1 MKTRVLAIFIGML
14 IVVMAAGLATGDP
27 HTAQYKGTAACT
39 MCHKGMHKAIVESYQ
54 KVDHPKAMQK
64 ADAAGAIVA
73 DFAGSPFPKDKVAFV
88 LGKGTREQAYLD
100 ANLQVLPGAWDIKSK
115 AWKATPAADGATQ
128 CVGCHTTGYDAEKKS
143 YTELGV
149 GCEACHGP
157 GSEHMAKPSKDNAPN
172 PAKLSGKLQG
182 MVCGSCHSL
191 GKDTSGKYAFPVGFR
206 PGDDLT
212 KCFVDAKPTAPGRN
226 QQYSELMQSKH
237 GQMGFSCATCHD
249 AHGTTGLAAQLKK
262 PINDG
267 CMSCHAAKIKDMK
280 THAPAAP
287 ADATCATCHM
297 PGGQHTFKKPGA

>member
-14 IVVMAAGLATGDP
+14 MVAMAAGLANGDA
-27 HTAQYKGTAACT
+27 HTAQYKGTAMCV
-39 MCHKGMHKAIVESYQ
+39 MCHKNMHKAVVEGYQ
-54 KVDHPKAMQK
+54 KITHPKAMQK

-73 DFAGSPFPKDKVAFV
+73 DFAGSPFTKDKVAFV
-88 LGKGTREQAYLD
+88 LGRGTREQAYLD
-100 ANLQVLPGAWDIKSK
+100 ANLQVLPGSWDVKSK

-128 CVGCHTTGYDAEKKS
+128 CVGCHATGYDVEKKT
-143 YTELGV
+143 YVEAGV

-157 GSEHMAKPSKDNAPN
+157 GSEHIAKPGKDSALS
-172 PAKLSGKLQG
+172 AKQLG
-182 MVCGSCHSL
+182 MVCGSCHSA

-212 KCFVDAKPTAPGRN
+212 KSFVDAKPTAPGRN

-237 GQMGFSCATCHD
+237 GQMGFACTTCHD
-249 AHGTTGLAAQLKK
+249 PHGTTGIATQLKK

-267 CMSCHAAKIKDMK
+267 CLSCHAAKIKDLK